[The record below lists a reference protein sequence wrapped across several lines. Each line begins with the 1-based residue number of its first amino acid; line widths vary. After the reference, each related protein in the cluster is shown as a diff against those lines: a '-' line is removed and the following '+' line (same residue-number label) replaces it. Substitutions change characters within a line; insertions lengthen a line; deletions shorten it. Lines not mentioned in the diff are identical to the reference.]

1 MSRRKYLGILWLIM
15 VGMLL
20 SPTASATDEPHENI
34 LRAATSFMERE
45 ARQAHDARFDV
56 SVTPGRLDSRL
67 RLRSCE
73 EGLEAFMAPGSRTA
87 GNSTVG
93 VRCLGPVTWTL
104 YVPVEISVQG
114 EVVVLTEALPRSTVL
129 QPSHLRLERQD
140 VGSLSSGYLTDPDST
155 RGMVLRRALQAGTLL
170 TPQMVE
176 PPRLVQ
182 RGQRVTLLAENASVV
197 VRVEGEALG
206 NGARGDRVR
215 VRNLSSDRIVEGL
228 VLSHGTVGVSM

>member
-1 MSRRKYLGILWLIM
+1 MIRRKCLGVLWLIT
-15 VGMLL
+15 VGMALA
-20 SPTASATDEPHENI
+20 PTASAIDEPHENI
-34 LRAATSFMERE
+34 LRAATSFMEIE

-93 VRCLGPVTWTL
+93 VRCQGPVTWTL

-114 EVVVLTEALPRSTVL
+114 EVVVLSEALPRSTVL
-129 QPSHLRLERQD
+129 QASHLRLEKQD

-206 NGARGDRVR
+206 NGAHGDRVR